1 MEVFRIGYF
10 AGEMRN
16 LVIDI
21 GNTRIKSALFE
32 SNTLLEE
39 QVFENLDQGREYWS
53 GVKFDHCLISSVR
66 IDQAQLREALSFPF
80 QFLNHQTAIP
90 LINAYSTPHT
100 LGLDRICAA
109 VGAWELAGRTP
120 VLAIDLGTCITYEL
134 VDDRGVYL
142 GGAISPGLVMRAK
155 AMHQFTAKLPEV
167 AVPQSDVPDVG
178 DSTQSS
184 LQVGIRKGVEFEM
197 KGFMEAYSLKFPEI
211 KVFICGGDA
220 QSFESI
226 AKDHIFV
233 VPNLVLYGLNSILN
247 HNVE

>member
-1 MEVFRIGYF
+1 MDVIRIGYF

-16 LVIDI
+16 LIIDI
-21 GNTRIKSALFE
+21 GNTRIKSALFQ

-39 QVFENLDQGREYWS
+39 QVFENLEQGLEVWN
-53 GVKFDHCLISSVR
+53 GVNFDHCMISSVR
-66 IDQAQLREALSFPF
+66 IGEAVLKETLNFPF
-80 QFLNHQTAIP
+80 QFLNHQTSIP
-90 LINAYSTPHT
+90 FVNGYSTPHT
-100 LGLDRICAA
+100 LGLDRLCAA
-109 VGAWELAGRTP
+109 VGAWELSGKSP

-134 VDDRGVYL
+134 VGDQGVYL
-142 GGAISPGLVMRAK
+142 GGAITPGMVMRAK

-167 AVPQSDVPDVG
+167 AVPHYDLTDVG
-178 DSTQSS
+178 DSTQSC
-184 LQVGIRKGVEFEM
+184 LQVGIRKGVEFEI
-197 KGFMEAYSLKFPEI
+197 KGFIEAYSLKFPEI

>member
-1 MEVFRIGYF
+1 MK
-10 AGEMRN
+10 N

-21 GNTRIKSALFE
+21 GNTRIKSAIFE
-32 SNTLLEE
+32 ENQLLDD
-39 QVFENLDQGREYWS
+39 QVFDNLDQALESWS
-53 GVKFDHCLISSVR
+53 KLEFSRSLISSVSR
-66 IDQAQLREALSFPF
+66 QEEELRDALPFSF
-80 QFLNHQTAIP
+80 QFLNHQTPIP
-90 LINAYSTPHT
+90 LKNGYSTPHT

-109 VGAWELAGRTP
+109 VGAWELSGRTP

-134 VDDRGVYL
+134 VNHQGTYL
-142 GGAISPGLVMRAK
+142 GGAISPGLAMRAK

-167 AVPQSDVPDVG
+167 SLPSGVLPDWG
-178 DSTQSS
+178 DSTQSC
-184 LQVGIRKGVEFEM
+184 LQVGIRKGVEFEI
-197 KGFMEAYSLKFPEI
+197 KGFIEAYSLKFPEI

-233 VPNLVLYGLNSILN
+233 VPNLVLYGLNTILN